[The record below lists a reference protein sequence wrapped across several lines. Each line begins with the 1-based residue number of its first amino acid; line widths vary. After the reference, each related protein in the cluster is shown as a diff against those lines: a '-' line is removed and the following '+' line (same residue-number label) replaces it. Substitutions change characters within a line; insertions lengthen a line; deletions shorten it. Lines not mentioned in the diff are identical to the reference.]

1 MLDCIIKG
9 GTVIDGTGAPGVR
22 ADVGIQAGRITSIGT
37 ITEAARRTVDATG
50 LAVAPGFIDVHTH
63 YDAQIMWDPALAPSC
78 LHGVTTVIGG
88 NCGFTIA
95 PVNDASVDYV
105 TRMLACVEGMPVE
118 SLQAALKFD
127 WHTYGEWLDKLE
139 GRMGLNAGFMV
150 GHSTI
155 RRLVMGDDWKRPAT
169 DAEIDA
175 MAAAVDDAVKA
186 GALGF
191 SSSWGGAHGDHLGSP
206 VPSRFSEAKELVRLA
221 GVLKAYPGTRLEFIP
236 PTTSSNI
243 APAAVKVM
251 ADMSAA
257 AGCSLNWNVLAV
269 GLAGTA
275 DDIWARMSS
284 YDEAAKHGG
293 TVVALALPIP
303 LQLRINLLTTVIFNS
318 IPLFQKVMAFPGAE
332 RLRAL
337 TDPATRTA
345 IRKEIA
351 DGGHTE
357 RLTMN
362 FTNMFVE
369 SVTAPSLKACE
380 GRRLGDLATERGCT
394 SLDVFLDIAVADDLK
409 TWFVTPPGGDDEA
422 SWKLRAQVWNDPR
435 VIVGASDAGAHL
447 DSSTSFA
454 YFTDFIGPIVRDR
467 KLISLESAVHKIS
480 DVPARFY
487 GLKDRGRIAAGYCA
501 DIVVFDPAT
510 VHTGKTVIRN
520 DLPGNQSRIFA
531 ESFGVERVMVG
542 GEDVVVKGKTTGTLT
557 GQLLRSGRDTQ

>member
-155 RRLVMGDDWKRPAT
+155 RRLVMGDDWKRAAT

>member
-139 GRMGLNAGFMV
+139 GRMGLNAGFLV

-155 RRLVMGDDWKRPAT
+155 RRLVMGDDWKRAAT

-175 MAAAVDDAVKA
+175 MAAAVDDALKA

-318 IPLFQKVMAFPGAE
+318 IPLFQKVMALPGAE

-337 TDPATRTA
+337 SDPATRAA

-369 SVTAPSLKACE
+369 SVTAPSLKAYE
-380 GRRLGDLATERGCT
+380 GRRVGDLATERGCT

-409 TWFVTPPGGDDEA
+409 TWFVTPPGGNDEA

-487 GLKDRGRIAAGYCA
+487 GLKDRGRLAAGYCA
-501 DIVVFDPAT
+501 DIVVFDPST

-557 GQLLRSGRDTQ
+557 GKLLRSGRDTQ